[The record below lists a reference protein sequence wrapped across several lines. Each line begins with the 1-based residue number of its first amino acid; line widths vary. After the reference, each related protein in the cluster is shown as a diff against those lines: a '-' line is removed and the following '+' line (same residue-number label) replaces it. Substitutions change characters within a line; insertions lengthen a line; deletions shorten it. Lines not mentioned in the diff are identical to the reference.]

1 MTVGYAR
8 LWRRVK
14 RSNPKL
20 WGLVL
25 ALILTLATFVVPRWP
40 LARPVY
46 ATLFV
51 VDITRSMNVADSR
64 AGGEPVTRVARAKQA
79 VASAIARLPC
89 GSRVGLALF
98 SERTVNITLMPIE
111 VCASFN
117 ALQASVDMIDWR
129 AAWAADSNVNRG
141 LVDAMEK
148 IELARA
154 GGALDEHTSLV
165 FLTDG
170 HEAPPVNPRYEPDP
184 AILVP
189 GKKPGAPG
197 AAAADAPPLHGLLV
211 GVGGYTPVEI
221 PKYNA
226 EGERI
231 GVYEADDVPQAANF
245 GQPANPE
252 EIDGYV
258 PRNAPWGRSEK
269 LGNEHLSAVREA
281 HLQSMA
287 DAADFDYLHLD
298 DDAAFYRAVTPRAW
312 AEIRER
318 PTDIRWLFAAL
329 ALVFVVLVHAGT
341 VISDL
346 RRRARF
352 VFPDHPSRRSVS

>member
-1 MTVGYAR
+1 MKGAR
-8 LWRRVK
+8 VRPWRRLV
-14 RSNPKL
+14 RP
-20 WGLVL
+20 GLRFWALAL

-40 LARPVY
+40 LDRPVY
-46 ATLFV
+46 STLFV
-51 VDITRSMNVADSR
+51 IDITRSMNVADYRES
-64 AGGEPVTRVARAKQA
+64 GEPVTRLARAKQA
-79 VASAIARLPC
+79 VAAAIARMPC
-89 GSRVGLALF
+89 GSRAGIALF
-98 SERTVNITLMPIE
+98 TERTVNITLMPIE

-117 ALQASVDMIDWR
+117 ALQASVDLIDWR
-129 AAWAADSNVNRG
+129 AAWAADSNPNRG

-148 IELARA
+148 IMDARA
-154 GGALDEHTSLV
+154 DDALDEQTSLV

-189 GKKPGAPG
+189 GKKPDAPG
-197 AAAADAPPLHGLLV
+197 AVAADAAPLHGLLV

-221 PKYNA
+221 PKYSA

-252 EIDGYV
+252 EVEGYV
-258 PRNAPWGRSEK
+258 PRNAPWGRSDK
-269 LGNEHLSAVREA
+269 SGNEHLSAVREA

-287 DAADFDYLHLD
+287 EAADFDYVHLD
-298 DDAAFYRAVTPRAW
+298 DDAAFYRAATPRAW

-329 ALVFVVLVHAGT
+329 ALIVAVLVHAST
-341 VISDL
+341 VFIDL
-346 RRRARF
+346 RRRAQF
-352 VFPDHPSRRSVS
+352 VKPADSTRRSAR